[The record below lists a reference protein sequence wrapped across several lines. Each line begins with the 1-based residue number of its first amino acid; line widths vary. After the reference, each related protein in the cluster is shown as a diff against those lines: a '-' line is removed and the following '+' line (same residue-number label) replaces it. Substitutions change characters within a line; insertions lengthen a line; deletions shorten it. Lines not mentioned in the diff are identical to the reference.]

1 MKEDYS
7 YSIKLRCIVC
17 GSEEHFDCSE
27 DNSYIKCTNC
37 GKEYFGGYDE
47 LVSCNQDQIDEVKEI
62 ATEEIGDDLQKELN
76 KMLKDIFKGN
86 KYIKIK

>member
-7 YSIKLRCIVC
+7 YSIRLRCIVC
-17 GSEEHFDCSE
+17 GSEEHFDCNE

-47 LVSCNQDQIDEVKEI
+47 LVFCNQDQIDEVKEI
-62 ATEEIGDDLQKELN
+62 ATEEIGNDLQKELN
-76 KMLKDIFKGN
+76 QMLKNVFKGN